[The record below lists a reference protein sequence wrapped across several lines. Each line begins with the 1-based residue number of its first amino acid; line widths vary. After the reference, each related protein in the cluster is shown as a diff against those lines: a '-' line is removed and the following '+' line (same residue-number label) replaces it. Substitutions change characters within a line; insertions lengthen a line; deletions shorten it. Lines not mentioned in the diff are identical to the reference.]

1 MKQFP
6 RLELIWNCRRSSDNS
21 DFVLIVYLIYLN
33 QNFNKPLWK
42 IWKTWIRV
50 VTGPADRPVRSG
62 PVEDSLPAGIP
73 AGRTNF
79 FFTGPVWIFFEFFP
93 IFFRKNNQKGVFFE
107 NQKLF
112 TNVEDY
118 FGKKNCIKLSYWV
131 KICHGCFYI
140 YPIHVGTTF
149 SPYSSTNDILS
160 FKIVFIGQN

>member
-1 MKQFP
+1 MTTVFFP
-6 RLELIWNCRRSSDNS
+6 FRPNS
-21 DFVLIVYLIYLN
+21 TYQSCN
-33 QNFNKPLWK
+33 
-42 IWKTWIRV
+42 R
-50 VTGPADRPVRSG
+50 TGRPAGPVRSG
-62 PVEDSLPAGIP
+62 PAEDSLPAGIP

-149 SPYSSTNDILS
+149 CPYSSTNDILS
-160 FKIVFIGQN
+160 FKTVFIGQNYRLSYLNVVSEKKMAGYWPS